1 MEWELNSSEGGQYTV
16 SERKDD
22 VQTKGIYH
30 RTSDI
35 NELIE
40 YKHLLPILKA

>member
-1 MEWELNSSEGGQYTV
+1 M
-16 SERKDD
+16 
-22 VQTKGIYH
+22 QTKGIYH

-40 YKHLLPILKA
+40 YKHLLPIIKAQEGMPKKIRQWASVRECE